1 MVVYVK
7 GKNINAVVMAT
18 LLYFHEDGIC
28 DLRAERFRNGEMLI
42 NLASYFGPAIVTD

>member
-7 GKNINAVVMAT
+7 GKNINAVV
-18 LLYFHEDGIC
+18 C

-42 NLASYFGPAIVTD
+42 NLASYCGPVIVTD